1 MICGR
6 LRRKCTAI
14 IMTRN
19 FHRLLKYCKYRLEID
34 ACSHIFAFIL
44 LSLVQFLLN
53 ATHTHTK
60 TRATISLHSQETRSS
75 IRCGVLFEVIHDY
88 FEWQIKC
95 DRNKTNQT
103 RQSFHCG
110 SFVRR
115 RKINRK
121 RISFNK
127 HPNPSFDSIYLTLLL
142 YYKINTVPKGLSDE
156 CALYG

>member
-19 FHRLLKYCKYRLEID
+19 FHRLLKYCKYRLEIG

-53 ATHTHTK
+53 ATHTQQKRELQKVYIHK
-60 TRATISLHSQETRSS
+60 KHVNPFDVEYYSKWFMIISSGKLNVIETRR
-75 IRCGVLFEVIHDY
+75 I
-88 FEWQIKC
+88 
-95 DRNKTNQT
+95 
-103 RQSFHCG
+103 QSFHCG

-142 YYKINTVPKGLSDE
+142 YYRINTAPKGLSDE